1 MKHAK
6 RLQSMMLGA
15 SLLAT
20 GLSSWAA
27 PIDVPGGPAVGEL
40 NFQKPVT
47 QIAEQIYWLHTL
59 MMIICLVIFV
69 AVFGVMFYS
78 IFKHRKSLGHQSAT
92 FHEST
97 TVEILW
103 TIVP

>member
-1 MKHAK
+1 MKLAK
-6 RLQSMMLGA
+6 RLPSMMLGA
-15 SLLAT
+15 SLLAV
-20 GLSSWAA
+20 GLPSWAV
-27 PIDVPGGPAVGEL
+27 PDVPGGPAVGQL

-47 QIAEQIYWLHTL
+47 QIAEQIYNLHTL

-78 IFKHRKSLGHQSAT
+78 IFKHRKSVGHKPAT

-103 TIVP
+103 TI